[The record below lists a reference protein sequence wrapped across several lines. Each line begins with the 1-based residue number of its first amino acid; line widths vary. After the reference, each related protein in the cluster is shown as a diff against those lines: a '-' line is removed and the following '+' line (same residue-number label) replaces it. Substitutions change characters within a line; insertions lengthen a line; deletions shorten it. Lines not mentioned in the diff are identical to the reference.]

1 LSPGDRAKIERAG
14 MRIGI
19 FTTADAVWALPT
31 WARTIPALQERHQVV
46 GLYLFPHR
54 ITGAPG
60 FETWQQL
67 AATSGLEL
75 RCGESPNADEPVAW
89 LQEAEI
95 DVLFIM
101 VGEIL
106 TPRTLAAAR
115 VAVVNKHASILPSAR
130 GLFPYFWGR
139 LKGLPTG
146 ISFHA
151 VDEGIDTGPI
161 LVQERYPPNE
171 DAGMSM
177 LRFYIDAYAR
187 YLRLALAALEQLETG
202 GSVAPPADVAPSYF
216 GFPTRADHAEF
227 RRGSHAVAPD
237 EFDPARKSHM
247 ERATVPL
254 EVKRRYLEDSI
265 RTILETGREIVTM
278 RELAER
284 TAA

>member
-1 LSPGDRAKIERAG
+1 

-19 FTTADAVWALPT
+19 FTTTDAVWALPT

-46 GLYLFPHR
+46 GLYLFPQQLGR
-54 ITGAPG
+54 MTGARIPLWYAWVFG
-60 FETWQQL
+60 LANAAILALYAVAARRRGRRARIGTWQQL
-67 AATSGLEL
+67 AATYRLEL
-75 RCGESPNADEPVAW
+75 RRGESPNADEPVAW

-101 VGEIL
+101 VGKIL

-227 RRGSHAVAPD
+227 RRGSHAVARLSD
-237 EFDPARKSHM
+237 LWHESEA
-247 ERATVPL
+247 
-254 EVKRRYLEDSI
+254 
-265 RTILETGREIVTM
+265 G
-278 RELAER
+278 
-284 TAA
+284 